1 MENNGELVR
10 LMEVADEAAKLVD
23 VDELIEVIE
32 LCSREQ
38 AESGSPSRFLDP
50 TKHELLGCLTSPC
63 ARL

>member
-32 LCSREQ
+32 LCSRE
-38 AESGSPSRFLDP
+38 
-50 TKHELLGCLTSPC
+50 
-63 ARL
+63 